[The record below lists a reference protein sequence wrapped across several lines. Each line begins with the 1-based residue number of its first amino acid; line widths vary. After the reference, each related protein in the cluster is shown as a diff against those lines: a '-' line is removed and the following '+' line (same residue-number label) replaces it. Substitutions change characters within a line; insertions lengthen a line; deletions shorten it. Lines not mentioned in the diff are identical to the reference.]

1 MRYRGWMLDPYIDG
15 RNAVYWFKTIDGK
28 AVRIEERHNPVIV
41 VKPKPEYTVDNLV
54 YLFEEHPY
62 VLSANPVTRYTSIH
76 RDKRDQYVEVK
87 IDTAEDLDE
96 ITRYAERLQEVEE
109 LFNVGLIPVQWHL
122 IYRGIQPS
130 TLCDFWESNGKLEH
144 FEIVDDSESIEPPP

>member
-96 ITRYAERLQEVEE
+96 ITRYAERLQ
-109 LFNVGLIPVQWHL
+109 
-122 IYRGIQPS
+122 
-130 TLCDFWESNGKLEH
+130 
-144 FEIVDDSESIEPPP
+144 